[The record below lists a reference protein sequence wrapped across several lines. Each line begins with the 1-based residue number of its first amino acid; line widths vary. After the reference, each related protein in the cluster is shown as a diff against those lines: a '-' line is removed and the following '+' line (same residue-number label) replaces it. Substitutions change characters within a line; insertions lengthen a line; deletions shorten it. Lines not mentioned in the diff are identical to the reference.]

1 MAWLPAPTGPQRA
14 VQCQA
19 PASARLRLASHPD
32 QATALACPVGGSSGC
47 QVVRRVCLA
56 LPPRLSSSLTLL
68 ENLVKPPPNSLRSP
82 LYRALD
88 RLDFPSARPKHR
100 RLGGHDMPWPA
111 RPLSGSA
118 RLEAARQRPCPRP
131 WPPARVSHHP
141 QFHCLP
147 PISPSWL
154 GQWAA
159 GSPAADAVRWPQAQR
174 RACTMTS
181 KISNPPPFKVGF
193 SARFSF
199 VLSRPSVS
207 GGFPPVPVPPLRR
220 RPVQPKPAQA
230 QHLRTFVSTQH
241 RTGTH

>member
-1 MAWLPAPTGPQRA
+1 MA
-14 VQCQA
+14 
-19 PASARLRLASHPD
+19 
-32 QATALACPVGGSSGC
+32 
-47 QVVRRVCLA
+47 
-56 LPPRLSSSLTLL
+56 
-68 ENLVKPPPNSLRSP
+68 
-82 LYRALD
+82 
-88 RLDFPSARPKHR
+88 
-100 RLGGHDMPWPA
+100 WPA

-131 WPPARVSHHP
+131 WPPARVSRHP

-154 GQWAA
+154 GQRAA
-159 GSPAADAVRWPQAQR
+159 GSPAAGAVRWPQAQR

-207 GGFPPVPVPPLRR
+207 GGFPPVPSPPPLRR
-220 RPVQPKPAQA
+220 GPAQPKPAQA